1 MDELTRGIYFVLADA
16 GSADEAEYP
25 CHMDH
30 LSWEE
35 YPETMATGQADQ
47 REIFC
52 ACGCWISRPRQNILK
67 PCHMDQPSWGN
78 ILTPSS
84 MDQLTREKYSAPR
97 PVVDQRQNILKP
109 CPTDQ
114 L

>member
-35 YPETMATGQADQ
+35 YPDTMATGQADQ
-47 REIFC
+47 RQIF
-52 ACGCWISRPRQNILK
+52 
-67 PCHMDQPSWGN
+67 
-78 ILTPSS
+78 
-84 MDQLTREKYSAPR
+84 
-97 PVVDQRQNILKP
+97 
-109 CPTDQ
+109 
-114 L
+114 